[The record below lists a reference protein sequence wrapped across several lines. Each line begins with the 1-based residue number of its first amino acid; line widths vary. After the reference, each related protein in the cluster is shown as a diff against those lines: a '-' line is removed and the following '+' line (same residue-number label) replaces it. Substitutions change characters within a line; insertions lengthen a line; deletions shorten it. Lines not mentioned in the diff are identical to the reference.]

1 MGEAALPEVLLVE
14 DESLICRMI
23 EVALTEAG
31 FSVHTFS
38 NGRDALGY
46 LAAGGHAD
54 VLFTD
59 IDLGGDIDGVEL
71 ARQSRALDA
80 GIGVRLR
87 LRPHQAQGPRA
98 RLGIPAEAV
107 HPRPGLRRGRADG
120 RAPQRGLT
128 DPARLAIAASSGAV
142 FNDPSRASAAGRR

>member
-1 MGEAALPEVLLVE
+1 MGNAALPEVLLVE
-14 DESLICRMI
+14 DEFLMCRMI
-23 EVALTEAG
+23 AIALNEAG

-71 ARQSRALDA
+71 SRRSRALDS
-80 GIGVRLR
+80 GIGVLYASGRTTPKDPVPGSAFLPKPYI
-87 LRPHQAQGPRA
+87 LAQACA
-98 RLGIPAEAV
+98 AV
-107 HPRPGLRRGRADG
+107 ERMVGHPK
-120 RAPQRGLT
+120 
-128 DPARLAIAASSGAV
+128 AA
-142 FNDPSRASAAGRR
+142 

>member
-14 DESLICRMI
+14 DEYLICLMI
-23 EVALTEAG
+23 KGALSEAG

-59 IDLGGDIDGVEL
+59 IDLGGDIDGSEL
-71 ARQSRALDA
+71 ARRSRALDA
-80 GIGVRLR
+80 GIGVVYASGRT
-87 LRPHQAQGPRA
+87 RPKDP
-98 RLGIPAEAV
+98 V
-107 HPRPGLRRGRADG
+107 PGLVITLE
-120 RAPQRGLT
+120 P
-128 DPARLAIAASSGAV
+128 
-142 FNDPSRASAAGRR
+142 FC

>member
-14 DESLICRMI
+14 DEYLICLMI
-23 EVALTEAG
+23 KGALNEAG

-59 IDLGGDIDGVEL
+59 IDLGGDIDGSEL

-80 GIGVRLR
+80 GIGVVYASGRTK
-87 LRPHQAQGPRA
+87 PKDP
-98 RLGIPAEAV
+98 V
-107 HPRPGLRRGRADG
+107 PGSAFL
-120 RAPQRGLT
+120 PK
-128 DPARLAIAASSGAV
+128 PFILAHACRTVERVASHRKAA
-142 FNDPSRASAAGRR
+142 

>member
-1 MGEAALPEVLLVE
+1 MGEAALPEVLVVE
-14 DESLICRMI
+14 DEFLICRMI
-23 EVALTEAG
+23 EGALSKAG

-54 VLFTD
+54 VLFTG

-80 GIGVRLR
+80 GIGVVYASGRT
-87 LRPHQAQGPRA
+87 RPKDPVPGSAFLPKPFILAQACRTVE
-98 RLGIPAEAV
+98 RMLG
-107 HPRPGLRRGRADG
+107 HRK
-120 RAPQRGLT
+120 
-128 DPARLAIAASSGAV
+128 AA
-142 FNDPSRASAAGRR
+142 